1 VTVTK
6 YSCEGKVKLVAF
18 LTIRGSRYKGRSL
31 QAQTA
36 TYLPALRPNP
46 TGDRHKAIVVDA
58 TGREGRR
65 SGTWLLAAVRGNEHA
80 WDLEG
85 NAAQGAELL
94 PVSRVESVDQ
104 GIKVD
109 QACTVKLNHQYCS
122 PRQSQETH
130 VDSSSRCSKIA
141 ELGEDFDVVGKFPAV
156 SFRSIR
162 SSIVQGVSVRE
173 AVDESSLR
181 LTLAVS
187 KFEWQEET
195 ASSEC

>member
-1 VTVTK
+1 VWCIKYTKVTVTK

-31 QAQTA
+31 QAQNA
-36 TYLPALRPNP
+36 TYLPALRPNA

-65 SGTWLLAAVRGNEHA
+65 SGTRLLAAVRGNEHA

-94 PVSRVESVDQ
+94 PVSR
-104 GIKVD
+104 ID
-109 QACTVKLNHQYCS
+109 QACTVKQNHQYCS
-122 PRQSQETH
+122 PPQSQEAH

-141 ELGEDFDVVGKFPAV
+141 ELGEDFDVLGKFPAM
-156 SFRSIR
+156 SFRSVR
-162 SSIVQGVSVRE
+162 LSGVCASGR
-173 AVDESSLR
+173 R
-181 LTLAVS
+181 LTSPHYV
-187 KFEWQEET
+187 
-195 ASSEC
+195 